1 MIDINE
7 SESYQLRLET
17 STPTDTMTPI
27 GPYSHI
33 VKVGDFITIGGT
45 AGIGH
50 AATGEQAGTH
60 IASQTTQILY
70 AFELMLETVE
80 SDLAHI
86 NHCNTRAIHLSLI
99 NNV

>member
-1 MIDINE
+1 MIDINV

-17 STPTDTMTPI
+17 STTTDTMKPI
-27 GPYSHI
+27 GTYRHI
-33 VKVGDFITIGGT
+33 AKAGDFITIGGT

-60 IASQTTQILY
+60 IASQTTQILN
-70 AFELMLETVE
+70 AFELMLETVD
-80 SDLAHI
+80 SDLSHI
-86 NHCNTRAIHLSLI
+86 IHCKPRAIHLSLI